1 MSSRVGSLNLDWVDP
16 DQSSD
21 TENEAFQRA
30 MTLAGSEFL
39 EVSQV
44 SFSCVC
50 VCYVK
55 IVSQT
60 PVNWLAALSWAYIV
74 MYDWRAD
81 WKASSVFIIINKS
94 LLFFN
99 HRVFSSMQNLGYQ
112 HDQL

>member
-1 MSSRVGSLNLDWVDP
+1 MGSLNLDWVDP

-60 PVNWLAALSWAYIV
+60 PVN
-74 MYDWRAD
+74 
-81 WKASSVFIIINKS
+81 
-94 LLFFN
+94 
-99 HRVFSSMQNLGYQ
+99 
-112 HDQL
+112 